1 MLKPVNYLL
10 IITSLLI
17 VFSCG
22 KKAEPP
28 VSRSMQQQISLM
40 PQDAELLGY
49 MNVKDLRNSDVYK
62 TLVDSMK
69 MNPLDPKTY
78 LKQMNLNLE
87 NAKVDIEDIF
97 IAYQGEASG
106 SMAPFIVVHGDMNLA
121 QYLGAIKI
129 KTKDFE
135 ISEDNEFNHGKLF
148 VITARDTF
156 GVGFQDSSVMVLGN
170 LDKVK
175 SWFKKTGR
183 NALKADNEYMARLS
197 NLKHTETG
205 WFLVDAASLFKN
217 LNIIQNLQNVEGVQ
231 QIKTADIS
239 FVMGKELFMNSIIT
253 SIDAENA
260 ELVKDTLKGALAS
273 AKLSKT
279 SDRELTDVINKINVK
294 QIENKVEITT
304 KLSLKEIQKLASL
317 RR

>member
-1 MLKPVNYLL
+1 MLKLVKYLL
-10 IITSLLI
+10 IIPSLLI

-22 KKAEPP
+22 KKTAPP
-28 VSRSMQQQISLM
+28 VSESMQQQISLM

-69 MNPLDPKTY
+69 MNPLNPKTY

-97 IAYQGEASG
+97 IAYQGEANG

-121 QYLGAIKI
+121 TYLGAIKI

-135 ISEDNEFNHGKLF
+135 ITEDKKFNYGKLF

-175 SWFKKTGR
+175 SWFKKMGG
-183 NALKADNEYMARLS
+183 NSKADNEIMARLS

-217 LNIIQNLQNVEGVQ
+217 LNIIQNLQKAQGVQ

-239 FVMGKELFMNSIIT
+239 FDMGKKLFMNSIIT
-253 SIDAENA
+253 STDAENA

-279 SDRELTDVINKINVK
+279 SDRELADVINKINVK
-294 QIENKVEITT
+294 QIENEVEIAAT
-304 KLSLKEIQKLASL
+304 LSLKEIQKLASL